1 MRDRLP
7 DTIDITSLSKTGAG
21 TPKAV
26 GREYQGELAV
36 AGMQRLT
43 AALADTNTPALQ
55 VRLYIGRD
63 TGGVNYLQG
72 EVQGALHL
80 ICQRCLAQMNFPV
93 QKSFRLALVRNE
105 DEAAELGESYD
116 PLLLTQDRLVVSD
129 VIEDELLLVIPDF
142 PQHAEGETCTLADYH
157 KAQANVVMDEKPNP
171 FAALASLKR
180 N

>member
-7 DTIDITSLSKTGAG
+7 DIIDTSSLSKSGAG

-26 GREYQGELAV
+26 GREYHGELAV
-36 AGMQRLT
+36 NGMQRLT
-43 AALADTNTPALQ
+43 AALADSDTPALQ

-63 TGGVNYLQG
+63 VGGVNYLQG

-80 ICQRCLAQMNFPV
+80 ICQRCLGQMNFPV
-93 QKSFRLALVRNE
+93 QKSFRLALVHSE
-105 DEAAELGESYD
+105 DEVDKLGESYD
-116 PLLLTQDRLVVSD
+116 PLLLLEDRLVVSD

-142 PQHAEGETCTLADYH
+142 PQHAEGETCTLPDYH
-157 KAQANVVMDEKPNP
+157 KAQATVVMEEKPNP